1 MQKSILKVEDYFQEE
16 PVDYAESWKQIFL
29 DIDITLEEQEE
40 DAIQHPV
47 MQQLLNAFHASSR
60 QALVPYD
67 ESHIAEP
74 AESILPAQQLHVEG
88 SDNVVLGNHSR
99 HTEILH
105 PEFSSARGNPLYEVT
120 AGILCA
126 FVATS
131 PPVKK
136 KASDPTPAAR
146 PIWLAECLEV
156 DLTTE
161 KGLFRWYRTKI
172 STSDWTKSGWVED
185 DKYTY
190 GIGKAIINGRIGEW
204 LGLDTVLVWG
214 FKLNPHPATN
224 PKSTLYAYDV
234 NDMRAEAR
242 DRNLM
247 WD

>member
-1 MQKSILKVEDYFQEE
+1 MWFLAIILATQKSLTLNFPPPVGILFMKSQPEFFV
-16 PVDYAESWKQIFL
+16 L
-29 DIDITLEEQEE
+29 LL
-40 DAIQHPV
+40 QHPH
-47 MQQLLNAFHASSR
+47 QS
-60 QALVPYD
+60 
-67 ESHIAEP
+67 
-74 AESILPAQQLHVEG
+74 
-88 SDNVVLGNHSR
+88 
-99 HTEILH
+99 
-105 PEFSSARGNPLYEVT
+105 
-120 AGILCA
+120 
-126 FVATS
+126 
-131 PPVKK
+131 KK

-156 DLTTE
+156 DLATE

-224 PKSTLYAYDV
+224 PRSTLYAHDV